1 MRFELF
7 FIALT
12 GGALEKKR
20 GTLFLNFRACLFKK
34 IYKNYK
40 NQVYLREAFTVK
52 YNPADFYC
60 IAPQCEFTLVIG
72 GR

>member
-12 GGALEKKR
+12 GGALEKRR
-20 GTLFLNFRACLFKK
+20 GTLFLNFRACLLKK
-34 IYKNYK
+34 KYKNK
-40 NQVYLREAFTVK
+40 VYLREAFTVK

>member
-12 GGALEKKR
+12 RGALEKKR
-20 GTLFLNFRACLFKK
+20 GTLFLNFRACLLKK
-34 IYKNYK
+34 KYKNK
-40 NQVYLREAFTVK
+40 VYLREAFTVK